1 MGQRLIRVPKPR
13 RMFTWISKTLL
24 GAGAALAL
32 AACQMD
38 PAGGDTPPSRF
49 SGPPPARM
57 GVAHGAVVVAGPR
70 GFCIDREV
78 SQDARGA
85 QALTVLSACRGL
97 GAGVFGPAPVHPAV
111 LTAAV
116 APPGRLIDVQAAEG
130 GLVAYFQSTRGRAA
144 LSRSGR
150 ADTVRLQEGFAE
162 DGAFFLHL
170 TDSAPFAWGAV
181 QPDYWRALLE
191 TGGRMVTVAVLAQPG
206 SPLTRDQGLAVL
218 RDFIAAT
225 RNATAQAAKPKS

>member
-1 MGQRLIRVPKPR
+1 MS
-13 RMFTWISKTLL
+13 TWISKTLL
-24 GAGAALAL
+24 GAAATLGL
-32 AACQMD
+32 AACQMET
-38 PAGGDTPPSRF
+38 AGLTASRF
-49 SGPPPARM
+49 TGPPPARM

-78 SQDARGA
+78 SQDVRGA

-97 GAGVFGPAPVHPAV
+97 GAGVFGPAPAHAAV

-150 ADTVRLQEGFAE
+150 AETVRLQEGFAE
-162 DGAFFLHL
+162 NGAFFLHL
-170 TDSAPFAWGAV
+170 TDSAPFVWGAV

-206 SPLTRDQGLAVL
+206 SPLTRDQGLDLL

-225 RNATAQAAKPKS
+225 RAATAQAAKPKS